1 MTKYVNSSEGLS
13 SQLHLWNPLP
23 TQTSIIASKFIDV
36 YPSNSIDSSDTIS
49 FTIPG
54 LEKLMLDSVEVY
66 SELRVLTSAGADPAE
81 EANVSTAPHL
91 GAILWRNVE
100 VSAGGVSLTQSYDNS
115 YAMFKFWDDT
125 IHHSHNDRPYLALK
139 EGLLLDSVGDK
150 SESENVIFFP
160 DTDPKTDPK
169 NKNGQSRAKWVQKG
183 LTRYLCSKLNLS
195 LFNQPTLLPTNLE
208 FQVQLTKNYD
218 ATILLSAATDT
229 SKVKFDKVFLRCKFQ
244 QPRDDIL
251 NVLEEK
257 LAKRNAI
264 YHADKMVMNV
274 HPISTNTVTIDNL
287 FNGPLPYFFYV
298 GIQDRSAFGKTRNKN
313 PFSLH
318 LIKNAQLYVNGIE
331 HYPQLL
337 KMTDHDETN
346 MAVALAQAT
355 GAPKDNYIMHHF
367 RVYPALGFDLTQDKS
382 QNQNGMN
389 LNRSGNVRIVLELL
403 KDTTDEKVLFTLAYY
418 DRIIEIDKSRQL
430 YVI

>member
-1 MTKYVNSSEGLS
+1 M
-13 SQLHLWNPLP
+13 
-23 TQTSIIASKFIDV
+23 II
-36 YPSNSIDSSDTIS
+36 
-49 FTIPG
+49 
-54 LEKLMLDSVEVY
+54 
-66 SELRVLTSAGADPAE
+66 
-81 EANVSTAPHL
+81 
-91 GAILWRNVE
+91 
-100 VSAGGVSLTQSYDNS
+100 
-115 YAMFKFWDDT
+115 
-125 IHHSHNDRPYLALK
+125 
-139 EGLLLDSVGDK
+139 VG
-150 SESENVIFFP
+150 E
-160 DTDPKTDPK
+160 PK
-169 NKNGQSRAKWVQKG
+169 NKNGRTRAKWVEKG
-183 LTRYLCSKLNLS
+183 LTQHLCSKLNLS

-208 FQVQLTKNYD
+208 FQVQLTKNFD
-218 ATILLSAATDT
+218 ATILLSAATDN

-244 QPRDDIL
+244 QPRDDVL

-287 FNGPLPYFFYV
+287 FNGTLPYFFYV
-298 GIQDRSAFGKTRNKN
+298 GIQDRSAFGKARNKN

-318 LIKNAQLYVNGIE
+318 MIKNAQLYVNGVE
-331 HYPQLL
+331 YYPQLL

-346 MAVALAQAT
+346 MVVALSQAT
-355 GAPKDNYIMHHF
+355 GAARDNYIMHHY

-403 KDTTDEKVLFTLAYY
+403 KETTDEKVLFTLAYY

-430 YVI
+430 FTI

>member
-218 ATILLSAATDT
+218 ATILLSATTDT
-229 SKVKFDKVFLRCKFQ
+229 
-244 QPRDDIL
+244 
-251 NVLEEK
+251 
-257 LAKRNAI
+257 
-264 YHADKMVMNV
+264 
-274 HPISTNTVTIDNL
+274 
-287 FNGPLPYFFYV
+287 
-298 GIQDRSAFGKTRNKN
+298 
-313 PFSLH
+313 
-318 LIKNAQLYVNGIE
+318 
-331 HYPQLL
+331 
-337 KMTDHDETN
+337 
-346 MAVALAQAT
+346 
-355 GAPKDNYIMHHF
+355 
-367 RVYPALGFDLTQDKS
+367 
-382 QNQNGMN
+382 
-389 LNRSGNVRIVLELL
+389 
-403 KDTTDEKVLFTLAYY
+403 
-418 DRIIEIDKSRQL
+418 
-430 YVI
+430 